1 MRKPPFGV
9 ERIHFLGIGGIGMSG
24 IAELMHN
31 LGYRVEGCDQREGPH
46 VARLRGLGIPV
57 AIGHA
62 AEHVESVDAVV
73 ISSAVSEDNPEVAAA
88 RAAHV
93 PVVRRAEMLAELMR
107 LKYTVAVAGSHGKT
121 TTASL
126 CAAVMEAGGFDPTA
140 VIGGIVNAYGSNAR
154 LGAGEWMVVETD
166 ESDGSFVKLPAT
178 IAVVTNIDPEH
189 LDHYGDFEAEKAAF
203 RAFVAH
209 VPFYGAA
216 VLCIDHPEVQALI
229 PHLGDRRVVTY
240 GFSPQADIRAEDLRV
255 EDAAMLFTVVL
266 RARNEPERRVGDVR
280 LAMPGRHNV
289 QNALA
294 AIAIADLLGI
304 PEAVWRRA
312 LAEFAGIHRRFSVV
326 GETGGVTVID
336 DYAHHPVEI
345 AAVLKAARECW
356 PARRI
361 QAVVQPHRFTR
372 LQALFEEFC
381 TAFNDADRVVVLPVY
396 AAGEPPIAGM
406 THEALAEGIRR
417 HGHRAVAVATGPR
430 DLPTVLGADLAA
442 GDVVVCLGAGSI
454 SQWAQALPAAL
465 AQRAEEGKEK
475 TG

>member
-1 MRKPPFGV
+1 MRRPPFGV
-9 ERIHFLGIGGIGMSG
+9 ERIHFVGIGGIGMSG

-31 LGYRVEGCDQREGPH
+31 LGYRVEGCDRQEGPN
-46 VARLRGLGIPV
+46 VARLRQLGIPV
-57 AIGHA
+57 AVGHA
-62 AEHVESVDAVV
+62 AEHVEGVDALV
-73 ISSAVSEDNPEVAAA
+73 ISSAVRDDNPDVRAA
-88 RAAHV
+88 RARHV

-121 TTASL
+121 TTTSL
-126 CAAVMEAGGFDPTA
+126 CAAVMEAGGLDPTA

-189 LDHYGDFEAEKAAF
+189 LDHYGDFEAERAAF
-203 RAFVAH
+203 RAFVGH

-216 VLCIDHPEVQALI
+216 VLCMDHPEVQALI
-229 PHLGDRRVVTY
+229 PHLADRRVVTY
-240 GFSPQADIRAEDLRV
+240 GFSPQADVRAQDLRV
-255 EDAAMLFTVVL
+255 GEGAMLFDVVI
-266 RARNEPERRVGDVR
+266 RGRDGTERRVGDVR

-294 AIAIADLLGI
+294 AIAVADLLGI
-304 PEAVWRRA
+304 ADDVWRRA
-312 LAEFAGIHRRFSVV
+312 LAEFAGIHRRFSRV
-326 GETGGVTVID
+326 GEAAGVTVID

-345 AAVLKAARECW
+345 AAVLKAAREFW

-361 QAVVQPHRFTR
+361 HAVVQPHRFTR

-396 AAGEPPIAGM
+396 AAGEAPIAGVG
-406 THEALAEGIRR
+406 HERLAEGIRG
-417 HGHRAVAVATGPR
+417 HGHRAVALATGPG
-430 DLPTVLGADLAA
+430 DLAEVLAADLGA
-442 GDVVVCLGAGSI
+442 GDIVICLGAGSI
-454 SQWAQALPAAL
+454 SQWAHALPAEL
-465 AQRAEEGKEK
+465 ADRMGEREGAA
-475 TG
+475 